1 VNTKQLRNWILAAR
15 PKTLVAGAA
24 PIAVATALTYLNG
37 YPILWWVT
45 LCALGCTLALQ
56 VATNF
61 FNDAIDF
68 MKGADTEAR
77 IGPQRVTV
85 SGAFTGRTV
94 MIVACLALLVA
105 AATGFPLLLKGGLP
119 FVGLGVASLFLAY
132 AYTGGPFPLAYLGLG
147 EVFVM
152 LFFGL
157 VAVGGTHYLHIDRLK
172 IDALVLG
179 LQQGFFATVLIVVN
193 NARDI
198 DGDKAVG
205 KMTLAARFG
214 LRFAKTEV
222 VLCYLFAIALNLH
235 WFFSG
240 WMIVAAVSSLSA
252 LPAVLVTSK
261 ILPLEPSEKYNQIL
275 ALAGMTQ
282 LVFALCFCIGVW
294 FETVL

>member
-1 VNTKQLRNWILAAR
+1 
-15 PKTLVAGAA
+15 
-24 PIAVATALTYLNG
+24 
-37 YPILWWVT
+37 
-45 LCALGCTLALQ
+45 
-56 VATNF
+56 
-61 FNDAIDF
+61 
-68 MKGADTEAR
+68 
-77 IGPQRVTV
+77 
-85 SGAFTGRTV
+85 
-94 MIVACLALLVA
+94 
-105 AATGFPLLLKGGLP
+105 
-119 FVGLGVASLFLAY
+119 
-132 AYTGGPFPLAYLGLG
+132 
-147 EVFVM
+147 
-152 LFFGL
+152 
-157 VAVGGTHYLHIDRLK
+157 
-172 IDALVLG
+172 LVLG